1 MGAEREIMCIKTCQL
16 DSSLKNKSDTDTERG
31 SRINKRMNN
40 NLGRV
45 EELQGKEKKMH
56 RVVEHVLTNDK
67 PLV

>member
-1 MGAEREIMCIKTCQL
+1 MGVERELMCFKTCQL

-31 SRINKRMNN
+31 SGINKRMNN
-40 NLGRV
+40 NQGRV

-56 RVVEHVLTNDK
+56 REVEHVSTNDK